1 MVIRTACLFLGNESK
16 TTETNVTRR
25 PAQSVVDQSWK
36 KMAATLSTLPPKF
49 SSTCGATLE
58 THAIEFIDNALTLKI
73 PR

>member
-1 MVIRTACLFLGNESK
+1 MCLLLGSGDLRYDAKENRT
-16 TTETNVTRR
+16 RH

-49 SSTCGATLE
+49 SSTCGATSE